1 MTLGTFEVQS
11 AYVLKPRREIN
22 KYTPEDF
29 TERGKRTVGT
39 SQMVAWDDYVDE
51 VEEPEPKP
59 VARARKAKKISSRRG
74 ESQ

>member
-1 MTLGTFEVQS
+1 MTLGTYQVRP
-11 AYVLKPRREIN
+11 AYMLKPRRGIN
-22 KYTPEDF
+22 KYTTEDS

-51 VEEPEPKP
+51 VEEPEPEP

-74 ESQ
+74 KSQ